1 MILFQFSMF
10 WAIFMFFHINFTV
23 TIHNVSIFLTL
34 TLAVWRLAFERVKAK
49 YDMYLKKPS
58 QEYLPAK
65 PPNIFRYI
73 MINDPLLA
81 LDLTFSRCKKLL
93 LIGYG
98 ESLNEAFVS
107 ILV

>member
-34 TLAVWRLAFERVKAK
+34 TLAVWRLAFQIRNEAQSFPKETTMIIAAI
-49 YDMYLKKPS
+49 S
-58 QEYLPAK
+58 F
-65 PPNIFRYI
+65 NISRYI

-81 LDLTFSRCKKLL
+81 LDLTVSRCKKLL

-98 ESLNEAFVS
+98 ESL
-107 ILV
+107 L